1 MLILPIELVVTKVL
15 LRWSHVF
22 DDIVRLNLTIHQKGS
37 LAVMHGKIVN
47 MSAALN
53 VTWFILM

>member
-53 VTWFILM
+53 VT